1 MKIFYTLLVISFL
14 LSSCEQEDEQPTS
27 ISILG
32 NWESVE
38 WKIFHSSG
46 YWTSFPNGQKV
57 IKYTVSDV
65 EDFWLDLIFLSDG
78 DVVGIEEDGFS
89 MPGSWVKNG
98 NSLIVDN
105 NNFTISILSASSL
118 IVYSSEEDTSTHYW
132 DPTND
137 TIYFTERIDT
147 LKWIRNN

>member
-1 MKIFYTLLVISFL
+1 
-14 LSSCEQEDEQPTS
+14 
-27 ISILG
+27 
-32 NWESVE
+32 
-38 WKIFHSSG
+38 
-46 YWTSFPNGQKV
+46 
-57 IKYTVSDV
+57 
-65 EDFWLDLIFLSDG
+65 
-78 DVVGIEEDGFS
+78 